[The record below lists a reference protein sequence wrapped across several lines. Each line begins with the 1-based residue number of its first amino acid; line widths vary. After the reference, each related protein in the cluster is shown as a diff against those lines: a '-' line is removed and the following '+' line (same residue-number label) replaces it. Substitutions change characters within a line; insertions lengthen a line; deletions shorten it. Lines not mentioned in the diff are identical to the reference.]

1 MIYFLAGACVGSVT
15 TFLAMAFVLIA
26 DDRKDTEAER
36 TMSESEIKRA
46 NNCPNFMLTEDII
59 TGREYAPREP
69 KAIEDNSGQLKL
81 F

>member
-1 MIYFLAGACVGSVT
+1 MKQYCRYCAHCIEGDVFFCT
-15 TFLAMAFVLIA
+15 
-26 DDRKDTEAER
+26 DDER

>member
-1 MIYFLAGACVGSVT
+1 MKQYCRYCVHCIEGDCFFCT
-15 TFLAMAFVLIA
+15 
-26 DDRKDTEAER
+26 DDER
-36 TMSESEIKRA
+36 TMSEAEIKRV